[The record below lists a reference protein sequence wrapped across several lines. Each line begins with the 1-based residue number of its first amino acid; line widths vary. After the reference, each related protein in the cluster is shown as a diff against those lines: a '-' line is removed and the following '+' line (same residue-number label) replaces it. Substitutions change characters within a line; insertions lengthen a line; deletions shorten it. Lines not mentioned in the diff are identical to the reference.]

1 MPGPR
6 WASIAFDC
14 ANKAPA
20 NSAASAPVAA
30 PRHNTANVARTRRG
44 RIIVSLSESGPI
56 GPRHA
61 LRADVPGAAGL
72 CESASKPRADRWR
85 RGSENT
91 RLRDGNAFERHFQ
104 SLDVRR
110 HLEGGRALDL
120 LGHDQL
126 PEALGEVLHPLFL
139 ADADRVAQLRVLLV
153 EDQPADRGV
162 GPHDL
167 DGRDAG

>member
-14 ANKAPA
+14 ANRAPA

-44 RIIVSLSESGPI
+44 RIIVPLSESVLI
-56 GPRHA
+56 DPRHA

-72 CESASKPRADRWR
+72 GEPASGPRTRRWR

-91 RLRDGNAFERHFQ
+91 RLRDGNPFE
-104 SLDVRR
+104 
-110 HLEGGRALDL
+110 
-120 LGHDQL
+120 
-126 PEALGEVLHPLFL
+126 
-139 ADADRVAQLRVLLV
+139 
-153 EDQPADRGV
+153 
-162 GPHDL
+162 
-167 DGRDAG
+167 